1 MKPWKKSLAVMMTSI
16 LMLSALAACGGGK
29 SDSSEPAN
37 TAPANSTPTNASVK
51 ENSRNH
57 VETADEETESQG
69 KDLLDSKGLEGMD
82 ASDWEKVLLSHKDFK
97 AFLDELAKPTEDG
110 EETPF
115 KSAEMV
121 DDQTIEFVLDPAE
134 SGGELGV
141 GIMTAL
147 FDPIIRQLY
156 EHSDYYK
163 NDKQPLIRFLDT
175 DGNVLSENSEPMQT
189 GQAE

>member
-1 MKPWKKSLAVMMTSI
+1 MMTSI

-29 SDSSEPAN
+29 GDSSEPAN
-37 TAPANSTPTNASVK
+37 TAPANTSVK
-51 ENSRNH
+51 ETSGN
-57 VETADEETESQG
+57 TAEKAEEQEDESQG

-82 ASDWEKVLLSHKDFK
+82 ASDWEKVHLSHKDFK
-97 AFLDELAKPTEDG
+97 TFLDELAKPTEDG

-115 KSAEMV
+115 KSVTMV

-147 FDPIIRQLY
+147 FDPIIRQMY

-175 DGNVLSENSEPMQT
+175 DGNVLSENSEPLQT